1 MHNLILYLAILTFSL
16 GSLQATST
24 SSIQSLL
31 KSGDFTG
38 AKSLIDERLTN
49 NPADSEASIYK
60 CLADLGYFLESTL
73 PSHLVA
79 NLNAKADATNTAF
92 DYDPSNSD
100 IEANLISLKD
110 SSDYTIGYW
119 TDFENS
125 AFPVFSSNGDI
136 ESQNRFYN
144 IFEWTLE
151 STIGNQFRI
160 ENNYFQANKNNSFIS
175 FTYTGAESKQCDFSI
190 NATASSGYLNFYLNG
205 VYMGYISDSSFNYE
219 IGDQY
224 IFGSGQM
231 PLFLRNGDTV
241 TFEAKTYSY
250 ENSDSFIGPGIM
262 PNDLLHGSIA
272 SENGTGYLITY
283 PNLGTSI
290 TLKDII
296 SILTESGLPVRN
308 LLESL
313 ITNFGNVSIEDP
325 VTIPASF
332 TDYHSDII
340 IQNEDA
346 VVIQSLLEIINALLG
361 MADQYDFSLDY
372 NYVTLSNLE
381 IHKTAKAFFSSF
393 PNIFENMPERS
404 SDQADTQAEI
414 LSALTQ
420 IETILPIIWY
430 RSPLS
435 DPFISYLLSI
445 SDDLDNG
452 DYAELNAQIDSLKA
466 SLSGFDRYT
475 NLTQSQNGGFK
486 YSLAPFVS
494 DTPFSFKGLIEDM
507 ENDPE
512 AHAILYGN
520 DWGGAEESN
529 IAYKFLTQY
538 GLVNDIL
545 PMSIGGKVL
554 VFKNANGITSDT
566 ILVNENSWNYLDYSP
581 FSGELKTNPGE
592 IFDNA
597 DYYNPIQLSYLS
609 EGEGI
614 WKLNDSSGMGYTPE
628 EGTFFYYNGALDLNN
643 NGIPDGTE
651 IADTSSQSEGAEGV
665 FIKGNNLD
673 YLNGLNST
681 LIQNAEFIRVQAAP
695 IILSGLIAIEGNQS
709 NGDDMNGYSSEE
721 FYPYQ
726 VSYFIS
732 SKDIIQLEYRNYP
745 VPGYEYP
752 VDRDWD
758 NYSYENGIITDPE
771 DFDKTYLNFDSTYTA
786 TYFENDGETDKI
798 VFYPSY
804 LDLDNDGLSDGTE
817 IIAGAIPEF
826 IDYPTYNDIQNAI
839 TAYNQNNEDVASNP
853 INENFPSNEINP
865 NALTDSDN
873 DNMPDA
879 LELKFGGSPSNA
891 NDAQTSLDAIVLV
904 DRYTINEISDLRL
917 GSTLYEVSEGLAS
930 FNIILEETSDLTT
943 WTPYGEYSME
953 LSTDGNEQTKF
964 YRFKMSE

>member
-1 MHNLILYLAILTFSL
+1 MSL

-24 SSIQSLL
+24 SSIQSLI

-38 AKSLIDERLTN
+38 ANSLIEERLTN
-49 NPADSEASIYK
+49 NPTDSEASIYK
-60 CLADLGYFLESTL
+60 CLAELGHFLESSL

-79 NLNAKADATNTAF
+79 NLNAKSDSTYTTF
-92 DYDPSNSD
+92 DYDPSTSD
-100 IEANLISLKD
+100 IEASLIPLKD

-151 STIGNQFRI
+151 STTGNQFGV
-160 ENNYFQANKNNSFIS
+160 ENNYFQAYKNNSFIS

-190 NATASSGYLNFYLNG
+190 NSTASSGYLNFYFNG
-205 VYMGYISDSSFNYE
+205 VYMGYISGSSFYYE
-219 IGDQY
+219 VGDQY
-224 IFGSGQM
+224 ISGSGQM

-241 TFEAKTYSY
+241 TFEAKAYSY
-250 ENSDSFIGPGIM
+250 ENTDSFIGPGIM
-262 PNDLLHGSIA
+262 PNDFLHGSIA
-272 SENGTGYLITY
+272 SENGTGYLMTY

-308 LLESL
+308 LLTSL
-313 ITNFGNVSIEDP
+313 ITNLGNVSTEDP
-325 VTIPASF
+325 VTLPASF
-332 TDYHSDII
+332 TDYHSDIL

-346 VVIQSLLEIINALLG
+346 VVIQSLLEIINAMLG

-372 NYVTLSNLE
+372 NYETLSNLG
-381 IHKTAKAFFSSF
+381 IYKTAKAFFSTY
-393 PNIFENMPERS
+393 PNIFESMPERS

-414 LSALTQ
+414 SSALTQ
-420 IETILPIIWY
+420 IETILPLIWY

-435 DPFISYLLSI
+435 DPFTSYLLSI
-445 SDDLDNG
+445 SDDLDNE

-466 SLSGFDRYT
+466 SLSGFDSYA

-494 DTPFSFKGLIEDM
+494 NTPFPFKGLIKDIED
-507 ENDPE
+507 DPE
-512 AHAILYGN
+512 AYAILYGN

-529 IAYKFLTQY
+529 IAYKFLNQY

-545 PMSIGGKVL
+545 PMSLGGKVL
-554 VFKNANGITSDT
+554 VFKNANGIISDT
-566 ILVNENSWNYLDYSP
+566 ILVNENSWNYVNYSP
-581 FSGELKTNPGE
+581 FSGELITNQGE

-597 DYYNPIQLSYLS
+597 DSYNPIQLSYLS

-614 WKLNDSSGMGYTPE
+614 WRLNNYSGMGYTPE
-628 EGTFFYYNGALDLNN
+628 EGTFFYYNGALDLDN
-643 NGIPDGTE
+643 NGIPDGTD
-651 IADTSSQSEGAEGV
+651 IADTSSESGGRY
-665 FIKGNNLD
+665 IKGNNLD

-709 NGDDMNGYSSEE
+709 NDNDMYGNRSEE

-726 VSYFIS
+726 VSYYIS
-732 SKDIIQLEYRNYP
+732 NKDIIQLEYRNY
-745 VPGYEYP
+745 GMGNEYEYP
-752 VDRDWD
+752 VERDWD

-786 TYFENDGETDKI
+786 TYFENDGDTDKI

-817 IIAGAIPEF
+817 IIAGVIPEF

-839 TAYNQNNEDVASNP
+839 TAYNENTEDGASNP
-853 INENFPSNEINP
+853 INENYPSNEENP
-865 NALTDSDN
+865 YALTDSDN

-879 LELKFGGSPSNA
+879 LELKFGGNPSNA

-943 WTPYGEYSME
+943 WTPYGEYSIE

-964 YRFKMSE
+964 YRFKMSD

>member
-1 MHNLILYLAILTFSL
+1 MSL

-24 SSIQSLL
+24 SSIQSLI

-38 AKSLIDERLTN
+38 ANSLIDERLTN
-49 NPADSEASIYK
+49 NSTDSEASIYK
-60 CLADLGYFLESTL
+60 CLAELGHFLESSL

-79 NLNAKADATNTAF
+79 NLNAKSDSTYTAF
-92 DYDPSNSD
+92 DYDPSTND
-100 IEANLISLKD
+100 IEARLIPLKD
-110 SSDYTIGYW
+110 PEDYTIGYW

-151 STIGNQFRI
+151 PTTGNQFGV
-160 ENNYFQANKNNSFIS
+160 ENNYFQAFKNNSFIS
-175 FTYTGAESKQCDFSI
+175 FAYTGAESKQCDFSI
-190 NATASSGYLNFYLNG
+190 NSTAPSGYLNFYLNG
-205 VYMGYISDSSFNYE
+205 VYMGYISGSSFHYE
-219 IGDQY
+219 VGDQY
-224 IFGSGQM
+224 ISGSGQM

-241 TFEAKTYSY
+241 TFEAKAYSY
-250 ENSDSFIGPGIM
+250 ENTDSFIGPGIM
-262 PNDLLHGSIA
+262 PNDFLHGSIS

-308 LLESL
+308 LLSSL
-313 ITNFGNVSIEDP
+313 ITNLGNVSTEDP
-325 VTIPASF
+325 VTLPASF
-332 TDYHSDII
+332 TNYHSDIL

-346 VVIQSLLEIINALLG
+346 VVIQSLLKIINAMLG

-372 NYVTLSNLE
+372 NYETLSNLG
-381 IHKTAKAFFSSF
+381 IYKTAKAFFSNY
-393 PNIFENMPERS
+393 PNIFESMPERS

-420 IETILPIIWY
+420 IETILPLIWY

-435 DPFISYLLSI
+435 NPFTSYLLSI
-445 SDDLDNG
+445 SDDLDNE

-466 SLSGFDRYT
+466 SLSGFDIYA
-475 NLTQSQNGGFK
+475 NLTQSHNGGFK

-494 DTPFSFKGLIEDM
+494 NTPFPLKGLIKDIED
-507 ENDPE
+507 DPE
-512 AHAILYGN
+512 AYAILYGN

-529 IAYKFLTQY
+529 IAYKFLNQY

-545 PMSIGGKVL
+545 PMSLGGKVL
-554 VFKNANGITSDT
+554 VFKNANGIISDT
-566 ILVNENSWNYLDYSP
+566 ILVNENSWNYVNYSP
-581 FSGELKTNPGE
+581 FSGELITNAGE

-597 DYYNPIQLSYLS
+597 DSYNPIQLSYLS

-614 WKLNDSSGMGYTPE
+614 WRLNNYSGMGYTPE
-628 EGTFFYYNGALDLNN
+628 EGTFFYYNGALDLDN
-643 NGIPDGTE
+643 NGIPDGTD
-651 IADTSSQSEGAEGV
+651 IADTSSESGGRY
-665 FIKGNNLD
+665 IKGNNLD

-695 IILSGLIAIEGNQS
+695 IMLSGLIAIEGNQS
-709 NGDDMNGYSSEE
+709 NDNDMYENRSEE
-721 FYPYQ
+721 FYPYR
-726 VSYFIS
+726 VSYYIS
-732 SKDIIQLEYRNYP
+732 NKDIIQLGYRNYSMA
-745 VPGYEYP
+745 GEYEYP
-752 VDRDWD
+752 LERDWD

-771 DFDKTYLNFDSTYTA
+771 DFDKTYLNFDSTFTA
-786 TYFENDGETDKI
+786 TYFENDGDTDKI

-839 TAYNQNNEDVASNP
+839 TAYNENTEDGVSNS
-853 INENFPSNEINP
+853 INENYASNEANP
-865 NALTDSDN
+865 YALTDSDN

-879 LELKFGGSPSNA
+879 LEIKFGGNPSNA

-964 YRFKMSE
+964 YRFKMSD

>member
-24 SSIQSLL
+24 SNIQSLL

-38 AKSLIDERLTN
+38 AKSLIEERLTN

-79 NLNAKADATNTAF
+79 NLNAKSDATNTAF
-92 DYDPSNSD
+92 DYDPSTGD

-136 ESQNRFYN
+136 KSQNRFYN
-144 IFEWTLE
+144 IFEWTLG
-151 STIGNQFRI
+151 STTGNQFRI

-175 FTYTGAESKQCDFSI
+175 FTYTGDESKQCDFSI

-224 IFGSGQM
+224 ISGSGQM

-272 SENGTGYLITY
+272 SENGTGYLLTY

-332 TDYHSDII
+332 TDYHSDIL

-346 VVIQSLLEIINALLG
+346 VVIQSLLKIINAFLG

-372 NYVTLSNLE
+372 NYDTLSNLE
-381 IHKTAKAFFSSF
+381 IYKTAKAFFSSF
-393 PNIFENMPERS
+393 PNIFESMPERS

-420 IETILPIIWY
+420 IETILPLIWY

-452 DYAELNAQIDSLKA
+452 NYAELNAQIDSLKA

-475 NLTQSQNGGFK
+475 NLTRSQNGGFK

-520 DWGGAEESN
+520 DWGGADESN

-538 GLVNDIL
+538 GLVNDIF
-545 PMSIGGKVL
+545 PMSMGGKVL
-554 VFKNANGITSDT
+554 VFKNANGIISNT

-581 FSGELKTNPGE
+581 FSGELKTNQGE

-614 WKLNDSSGMGYTPE
+614 WELNDSSGMGYTPE
-628 EGTFFYYNGALDLNN
+628 EGTFFYYNGALDLNH

-651 IADTSSQSEGAEGV
+651 IADSSSQSEGAEGV

-709 NGDDMNGYSSEE
+709 NGDDMYGNSSEE

-726 VSYFIS
+726 VSYYIS
-732 SKDIIQLEYRNYP
+732 NKDIIQLE
-745 VPGYEYP
+745 YEYP

-758 NYSYENGIITDPE
+758 NYSYENGIITDSE

-826 IDYPTYNDIQNAI
+826 IDYPSYNDIQNAI
-839 TAYNQNNEDVASNP
+839 TAYNENNEDGASNP
-853 INENFPSNEINP
+853 INENSPINEDNP

-879 LELKFGGSPSNA
+879 LELKFGGNPSNA